1 MNRFVLRS
9 LLIVAFACGS
19 ACSNPNLSPKDT
31 LTTTIGAPVQS
42 LNPLFS
48 TDANSQ
54 HLNELAHAGLV
65 KTSENLV
72 PEPYLAEYIRPVGN
86 SIIEVQLK
94 RGCLFENG
102 KEITSEDVRRS
113 LEIFRDPENKS
124 PFAETFKVI
133 KRFDKIDR
141 YRFRLIT
148 EKAEPALL
156 SDLAVLKILP
166 DGAIK
171 KGESQ
176 SVIPGAGPFRVTSL
190 GPSQIVF
197 ERNPQSCFPLPRLNR
212 IKVKVVRD
220 DLSRFLK
227 LKNGEI
233 DLVMNEMNFR
243 KVEMVMNDPALPLQA
258 IVDDGIGYNYLGVNM
273 NNDKLRDRR
282 VREALALS
290 FDIPSL
296 IKYKSRGMALPAR
309 NLLADRNF
317 YANLSVPVRSRDLT
331 KAKQLLDEA
340 GFYNGTNSKPPLK
353 LTLTTTTNLISIE
366 NARVLT
372 AQAKEAGIELEHKA
386 FEWGIF
392 YNDVK
397 SGNAELYLLRWVGV
411 TDPGIYFE
419 VFHSGEI
426 GRNNRTRYKNP
437 EMDRWIE
444 MGQSTLN
451 SKIRKQ
457 AFDRVQEI
465 AYQDLPFIGLWHVK
479 NAAVF
484 RKELKGVK
492 LHPAGSWLSLTE
504 VYKE

>member
-1 MNRFVLRS
+1 MSRFVPSSAIILA
-9 LLIVAFACGS
+9 LACGS
-19 ACSNPNLSPKDT
+19 ACTNANLSPSDT

-42 LNPLFS
+42 LNPLYA

-54 HLNELAHAGLV
+54 HLNELAHAALV
-65 KTSENLV
+65 RVSERLL
-72 PEPYLAEYIRPVGN
+72 PEPYLAETVRPVGN
-86 SIIEVQLK
+86 TAIEIQLR
-94 RGCLFENG
+94 RGCRFENG
-102 KEITSEDVRRS
+102 EEVTADDVARS
-113 LEIFRDPENKS
+113 LAIYSDPENKS
-124 PFAETFKVI
+124 SFAETFKPI
-133 KRFDKIDR
+133 KRFEKLGR
-141 YRFRLIT
+141 YKFRLIT

-166 DGAIK
+166 EGAIRR
-171 KGESQ
+171 GETSF
-176 SVIPGAGPFRVTSL
+176 VVPGAGPYKVTSFT
-190 GPSQIVF
+190 PNQVVF
-197 ERNPQSCFPLPRLNR
+197 ERNPQSCLPLPKLAK

-243 KVEMVMNDPALPLQA
+243 KVEMVLNDPSLPLDA
-258 IVDDGIGYNYLGVNM
+258 VVDDGISYSYLGVNM
-273 NNDKLRDRR
+273 VHPRLRDAR

-296 IKYKSRGMALPAR
+296 IQYKSRGMAVPAR

-317 YANLSVPVRSRDLT
+317 YSNLSVPVRTRNLE
-331 KAKQLLDEA
+331 KAKRLLDEA
-340 GFYNGTNSKPPLK
+340 GYSNGSNGKPVLK
-353 LTLTTTTNLISIE
+353 VTLTTTTNLISIE
-366 NARVLT
+366 NARVLK
-372 AQAKEAGIELEHKA
+372 AQANEAGIELDHKA
-386 FEWGIF
+386 YEWGIF

-397 SGNAELYLLRWVGV
+397 TGNTELYLLRWVGV

-444 MGQSTLN
+444 AGQSVLDPQ
-451 SKIRKQ
+451 KRK
-457 AFDRVQEI
+457 AAYDKVQEI
-465 AYQDLPFIGLWHVK
+465 AFRDLPFIGLWHVK

-484 RKELKGVK
+484 RKELTGVK
-492 LHPAGSWLSLTE
+492 LHPTGSWLTLTE
-504 VYKE
+504 ISKK